1 MQENIIQKIVD
12 NQDKITAVE
21 LDGVHYKVDFISDVT
36 TTDSHVIV
44 YYHTYARGG
53 DLMLEHL
60 TVGDIKNAKNVK
72 LFVEKEI

>member
-12 NQDKITAVE
+12 NKDKITAIE
-21 LDGVHYKVDFISDVT
+21 IDGEHIRVDFISDVI
-36 TTDSHVIV
+36 TTDSHVII
-44 YYHTYARGG
+44 YYHTYACGK
-53 DLMLEHL
+53 HL